1 METTGRGAEAAEAF
15 APAEAP
21 APDPEIGAPV
31 PGAGALARE
40 RPTWAKVAWWAAA
53 LVAVSAAAL
62 LVHAYPAFAQA
73 GGENID
79 TCQAGGGVGG
89 EGGQKII
96 DGIRNIALFG
106 AALIGASAVL
116 GLLACGLMII
126 LGSASKDWQRR
137 GFTGLAL
144 CAVGIFIA
152 LGAAS
157 VYGII
162 SWAICGG

>member
-1 METTGRGAEAAEAF
+1 MPKLPRKRTVF
-15 APAEAP
+15 F
-21 APDPEIGAPV
+21 
-31 PGAGALARE
+31 GAL
-40 RPTWAKVAWWAAA
+40 
-53 LVAVSAAAL
+53 
-62 LVHAYPAFAQA
+62 
-73 GGENID
+73 
-79 TCQAGGGVGG
+79 
-89 EGGQKII
+89 
-96 DGIRNIALFG
+96 
-106 AALIGASAVL
+106 LIGASAVL

>member
-1 METTGRGAEAAEAF
+1 METTERGTG
-15 APAEAP
+15 
-21 APDPEIGAPV
+21 GA
-31 PGAGALARE
+31 ALAAQ
-40 RPTWAKVAWWAAA
+40 RPTWARVAWWTLA

-62 LVHAYPAFAQA
+62 LIHAYPAFAQA

-89 EGGQKII
+89 EGGQKILG
-96 DGIRNIALFG
+96 GIRNIALFG
-106 AALIGASAVL
+106 AALIGGSAVL

>member
-62 LVHAYPAFAQA
+62 LMHAYPAFAQA

-126 LGSASKDWQRR
+126 
-137 GFTGLAL
+137 
-144 CAVGIFIA
+144 
-152 LGAAS
+152 
-157 VYGII
+157 
-162 SWAICGG
+162 